1 MNTKSII
8 VAACALGALSIPLA
22 APALADSSGRSGQ
35 PNATEPKVQGAPTT
49 SNGLVSV
56 FSHILKDSG
65 SSLGQHSSSF
75 APGQNKDPGTSAT
88 GRVGVGNLA
97 RTDGLPGDD
106 ANSHFTGQLVI
117 NMGVDAA
124 NLPPGNNDNPNRGN
138 PNAP

>member
-35 PNATEPKVQGAPTT
+35 PNATEEKVQGAPTT

-75 APGQNKDPGTSAT
+75 APGQNNTDGGGAT

-117 NMGVDAA
+117 NMGQDAA

-138 PNAP
+138 PN